1 MPEPILTLQQMRAWE
16 QATWESGQKE
26 QDVIRQV
33 GHQLAEKVQ
42 QLTTK
47 GSRVLFVAGPG
58 HNGDDARAAREF
70 LKERESDYLNVSDP
84 GPALGELN
92 EKLAKNPTLI
102 VDGLFGIGLN
112 RPIEGSWA
120 ELITQIN
127 QARIPILA
135 IDIPSGLS
143 AETGE
148 PLGVAIEA
156 AVTLTVGAIKTG
168 MLSQSAWRYVG
179 RIEVA
184 HHVGLLDKPRADLL
198 WTVAEDFAA
207 YPPPRE
213 MVGHKGSYGHLAI
226 VAGSLGCHGAAVLA
240 ARGAQRARP
249 GLITL
254 HTAEAVYYPVA
265 AQLQSVMVS
274 IVEAG
279 TKLQGPWSGILIG
292 PGLAALGMTEQMK
305 LLTRLLWRDSTLPV
319 VVDASAIDWL
329 PADVILRGQLRVI
342 TPHPGEAARIL
353 RTTPQAIQ
361 ANRVEAVRH
370 ISRQFGNCWVVLK
383 GYQTIIGR
391 GTGELWVNSSGNPG
405 LAQGGSGD
413 LLAGF
418 IAGLL
423 AQPALQKDA
432 SLAIRYAV
440 WQHGAAADRLT
451 RRKPNWIIEELP
463 EELGAQ

>member
-1 MPEPILTLQQMRAWE
+1 MRAWE
-16 QATWESGQKE
+16 QTTWKSGRTE

-33 GHQLAEKVQ
+33 GHRLAEKVE

-70 LKERESDYLNVSDP
+70 LTDRDADYLNISDP
-84 GPALGELN
+84 VQGLGELN
-92 EKLAKNPTLI
+92 EKLANKPSLI
-102 VDGLFGIGLN
+102 VDAIFGIGLN
-112 RPIEGSWA
+112 RPVEGAWA
-120 ELITQIN
+120 ELITRIN
-127 QARIPILA
+127 TSRIPVLA
-135 IDIPSGLS
+135 VDIPSGLN

-168 MLSQSAWRYVG
+168 MLSQNAWRYVG
-179 RIEVA
+179 QIEVA
-184 HHVGLLDKPRADLL
+184 TNVGLLDHPHTDLL
-198 WTVAEDFAA
+198 WTTTEDFEN

-213 MVGHKGSYGHLAI
+213 STAHKGSYGHLAI
-226 VAGSLGCHGAAVLA
+226 VAGSMGCHGAAVLA

-274 IVEAG
+274 TVEAG
-279 TKLQGPWSGILIG
+279 TKLQGPWSGILVG

-305 LLTRLLWRDSTLPV
+305 LLARFLWRDSTLPV

-361 ANRVEAVRH
+361 ANRIEAVRH

-391 GTGELWVNSSGNPG
+391 STGELWINSSGNPG

-423 AQPALQKDA
+423 AQPVLQKDA
-432 SLAIRYAV
+432 SLALRYAV
-440 WQHGAAADRLT
+440 WEHGAAADRLT
-451 RRKPNWIIEELP
+451 RRKPNWIIEELV
-463 EELGAQ
+463 EELGDR

>member
-1 MPEPILTLQQMRAWE
+1 MRAWE
-16 QATWESGQKE
+16 QSTWESGRKE

-33 GHQLAEKVQ
+33 GRQVAEKSQ
-42 QLTTK
+42 QLTKK
-47 GSRVLFVAGPG
+47 GSRILFVAGPG

-70 LKERESDYLNVSDP
+70 LTEREADYLNVSDP
-84 GPALGELN
+84 AAALSEL
-92 EKLAKNPTLI
+92 ETKLNSRPSLI
-102 VDGLFGIGLN
+102 VDALFGIGLN
-112 RPIEGSWA
+112 RPIEGAWA
-120 ELITQIN
+120 ELITRLN
-127 QARIPILA
+127 QAGIPILA
-135 IDIPSGLS
+135 VDIPSGLS

-148 PLGVAIEA
+148 PLGVAIQA
-156 AVTLTVGAIKTG
+156 AVTLTVGAVKTG
-168 MLSQSAWRYVG
+168 MLTQSAWRNTG

-184 HHVGLLDKPRADLL
+184 ADVGLLDKPQADLQ
-198 WTVAEDFAA
+198 WTGAADFKD
-207 YPPPRE
+207 YPPARE
-213 MVGHKGSYGHLAI
+213 MVSHKGSYGHLAI
-226 VAGSLGCHGAAVLA
+226 VAGSLGYHGAAVLA

-254 HTAEAVYYPVA
+254 HTAESVFYPVA

-274 IVEAG
+274 TVEAG

-292 PGLAALGMTEQMK
+292 PGLAALGLTEQMK
-305 LLTRLLWRDSTLPV
+305 LLTRYLWRDSTLPV

-329 PADVILRGQLRVI
+329 PADVILRGQSRVI

-361 ANRVEAVRH
+361 ANRPEAVRN

-383 GYQTIIGR
+383 GYHTIIGR
-391 GTGELWVNSSGNPG
+391 STGELWVNSSGNPG

-423 AQPALQKDA
+423 AQPVLQKNA
-432 SLAIRYAV
+432 SLALRYAV
-440 WQHGAAADRLT
+440 WEHGAAADRLT
-451 RRKPNWIIEELP
+451 GRRTNWIIEELAD
-463 EELGAQ
+463 ELGAQ

>member
-1 MPEPILTLQQMRAWE
+1 MRAWE
-16 QATWESGQKE
+16 QATWESGRTE

-33 GHQLAEKVQ
+33 GLRLAEKIH
-42 QLTTK
+42 QLTAK
-47 GSRVLFVAGPG
+47 GSRILFVAGPG

-70 LKERESDYLNVSDP
+70 LKDRDADYLNISDP
-84 GPALGELN
+84 VPALSELN
-92 EKLAKNPTLI
+92 EKLATKPSLI
-102 VDGLFGIGLN
+102 VDAIFGIGLN
-112 RPIEGSWA
+112 RPVEGAWA
-120 ELITQIN
+120 ELITRIN
-127 QARIPILA
+127 TSRIPVLA
-135 IDIPSGLS
+135 VDIPSGLN
-143 AETGE
+143 ADTGE
-148 PLGVAIEA
+148 PLGVAVEA

-168 MLSQSAWRYVG
+168 MLSQNAWRYVG
-179 RIEVA
+179 QIEVA
-184 HHVGLLDKPRADLL
+184 SDVGLVDPPQTDLH
-198 WTVAEDFAA
+198 WTVAEDFSN
-207 YPPPRE
+207 YPPRRE
-213 MVGHKGSYGHLAI
+213 MAGHKGSYGHLAI
-226 VAGSLGCHGAAVLA
+226 VAGSMGYHGAAVLA

-265 AQLQSVMVS
+265 GQLQSVMVS
-274 IVEAG
+274 TVEAG
-279 TKLQGPWSGILIG
+279 SKLQGPWSGILIG

-305 LLTRLLWRDSTLPV
+305 LLTRYLWRDSTLPV
-319 VVDASAIDWL
+319 IVDASAIDWL

-361 ANRVEAVRH
+361 ANRIEAIRH

-383 GYQTIIGR
+383 GHQTIIGR
-391 GTGELWVNSSGNPG
+391 STGELWFNSSGNPD

-432 SLAIRYAV
+432 SLALRYAV
-440 WQHGAAADRLT
+440 WEHGAAADRLT

-463 EELGAQ
+463 EELGAR

>member
-1 MPEPILTLQQMRAWE
+1 MRAWE
-16 QATWESGQKE
+16 QATWESGRTE

-33 GHQLAEKVQ
+33 GHRLAEKVQ
-42 QLTTK
+42 ELTTK
-47 GSRVLFVAGPG
+47 SSRILLVAGPG

-70 LKERESDYLNVSDP
+70 LKDRDADYLNISDP
-84 GPALGELN
+84 VPALSELN
-92 EKLAKNPTLI
+92 EKLATKPSLI
-102 VDGLFGIGLN
+102 VDAIFGIGLN
-112 RPIEGSWA
+112 RPVEGAWT
-120 ELITQIN
+120 ELITRIN
-127 QARIPILA
+127 TSRIPVLA
-135 IDIPSGLS
+135 VDIPSGLN
-143 AETGE
+143 ADTGE
-148 PLGVAIEA
+148 PLGVAVEA

-168 MLSQSAWRYVG
+168 MLSQNAWRYVG
-179 RIEVA
+179 QIEVA
-184 HHVGLLDKPRADLL
+184 SDVGLVAPPQTDLH
-198 WTVAEDFAA
+198 WTVGEDFAA

-213 MVGHKGSYGHLAI
+213 MAGHKGSYGHLAI
-226 VAGSLGCHGAAVLA
+226 VAGSMGYHGAAVLA

-274 IVEAG
+274 TVEAG
-279 TKLQGPWSGILIG
+279 SKLQGPWSGILIG
-292 PGLAALGMTEQMK
+292 PGLASLGMTEQMK
-305 LLTRLLWRDSTLPV
+305 LLTRYLWRDSTLPV
-319 VVDASAIDWL
+319 IVDASAIDWL

-361 ANRVEAVRH
+361 ANRIEATRH

-383 GYQTIIGR
+383 GHQTIIGR
-391 GTGELWVNSSGNPG
+391 STGELWFNSSGNPD

-432 SLAIRYAV
+432 SLALRYAV
-440 WQHGAAADRLT
+440 WEHGAAADRLT

-463 EELGAQ
+463 EELGTR